1 MKTFRIIETR
11 PATAYW
17 EYVVEAETEE
27 QALEKVF
34 SSQIEADDFGY
45 EMDEDDDGN
54 VESDFEVWG
63 DVSQND

>member
-54 VESDFEVWG
+54 VESDFEVWE